1 MSADIKKRGLGRGL
15 DALFRDAKVE
25 QASIN
30 RPVTTRIEEETPAPK
45 LKRADELI
53 AASQQAA
60 AAPESGAKNIV
71 ADAAVLNKNT
81 AQRKLPIDKLTPGKY
96 QPRHH
101 FNDEAIDQ
109 LAESISV
116 HGIIQPLIV
125 RPIAGGMFEIIAGER
140 RWRAAQKAK
149 VHDVPVV
156 IREMTDSEALEF
168 GLIEN
173 LQREDL
179 TALEEAEGYQRLID
193 EFSHTQEVLAHHL
206 GKSRSHIANTLRLL
220 KLPSRVKGLITT
232 GALSAGHA
240 RALVTAPN
248 AEEVAN
254 IVVKRSLSVRQ
265 TEKLIQGLLSGGKKA
280 PSSKKPT
287 FVKKDVDTL
296 ALEEKMVS
304 LLGLK
309 VTIDASGSAGK
320 ITIEY
325 KTLDQLDDVL
335 ARLSSAPR

>member
-1 MSADIKKRGLGRGL
+1 MSADTKKRGLGRGL
-15 DALFRDAKVE
+15 DSLFRDARVE
-25 QASIN
+25 AP
-30 RPVTTRIEEETPAPK
+30 RTTTDDEAPAPK
-45 LKRADELI
+45 LKRADEL
-53 AASQQAA
+53 ASASQQATQSA
-60 AAPESGAKNIV
+60 TLAAPAVVTGAP
-71 ADAAVLNKNT
+71 
-81 AQRKLPIDKLTPGKY
+81 RKLPIDKLTPGKY
-96 QPRHH
+96 QPRRQ
-101 FNDEAIDQ
+101 FNDEAIEQ

-125 RPIAGGMFEIIAGER
+125 RPVAGGLHEIIAGER
-140 RWRAAQKAK
+140 RWRAAQRAK
-149 VHDVPVV
+149 VHDVPVI
-156 IREMTDSEALEF
+156 IRDMTDSEALEF

-179 TALEEAEGYQRLID
+179 TVLEEAEGYQRLIE

-220 KLPSRVKGLITT
+220 KLPARVKGLINS

-254 IVVKRSLSVRQ
+254 IIVKRSLSVRQ
-265 TEKLIQGLLSGGKKA
+265 TEKLIQDMLGGKKKA
-280 PSSKKPT
+280 EAKKPK

-296 ALEEKMVS
+296 ALEQKMIS

-309 VTIDASGSAGK
+309 VIIDNNGSAGRL
-320 ITIEY
+320 IIEY
-325 KTLDQLDDVL
+325 KSLEQLDDVL